1 MGSGVLQQIDCIIE
15 NSSTLL
21 TMAGSGPATGAA
33 LGEPG
38 AITHGAVA
46 IHGGKIVAVGRTS
59 DVRGAY
65 DSGNVIDAR
74 GCAVLP
80 GLIDPHTHLIF
91 AGTRADEF
99 ELRLRASPAARPG
112 TGATY
117 LEIMAAGGGI
127 MSTVRATRSC
137 SIDELVAA
145 ARPRLSRMLANGTT
159 TAEAKS
165 SYGLATEHEL
175 IALQAIQ
182 RLNQAGP
189 LELVPTFMG
198 AHAIPEEYR
207 GRADQYVDL
216 VVQEMLPVVA
226 RQGEDLARFC
236 DVFCDEGAFTL
247 PQTERVLT
255 AAQQLGLGLKVHI
268 DEFAHL
274 GAARLAAEKRAVSVE
289 HMLLTTAQEMRALA
303 LAGVIGV
310 LLPGTPFGLG
320 LDHYADARA
329 MIEAGMAIALATDL
343 NPGTCYCES
352 MPLMMALAC
361 RFMRLNPAEALV
373 ASTVNAA
380 YAIGRGA
387 DLGRL
392 SPGYQAD
399 VLILDEADYRSL
411 SYRFGASP
419 VQSVFKRGRLVYQ
432 RP

>member
-1 MGSGVLQQIDCIIE
+1 
-15 NSSTLL
+15 LL
-21 TMAGSGPATGAA
+21 TLAGSGPATGAA
-33 LGEPG
+33 MGDLG
-38 AITHGAVA
+38 AIANGAVA
-46 IHGGKIVAVGRTS
+46 IRGEKVLAVGPTAEIRRAFS
-59 DVRGAY
+59 
-65 DSGNVIDAR
+65 SSNVIDAR
-74 GCAVLP
+74 GNAVLP

-99 ELRLRASPAARPG
+99 ELRLR
-112 TGATY
+112 GATY

-127 MSTVRATRSC
+127 MSTVRATRTC
-137 SIDELVAA
+137 SSEELASTA
-145 ARPRLSRMLANGTT
+145 QPRLSRMLANGTT

-165 SYGLATEHEL
+165 SYGLSTEHEL
-175 IALQAIQ
+175 RSLQAIQ
-182 RLNQAGP
+182 RLNQTGP
-189 LELVPTFMG
+189 VELVPTFMG

-207 GRADQYVDL
+207 GRSDAYVDL
-216 VVQEMLPVVA
+216 VVEEMLPAVA
-226 RQGEDLARFC
+226 GQGQGKGLARFC
-236 DVFCDEGAFTL
+236 DVFCDEGAFSL
-247 PQTERVLT
+247 EQTEQVLS
-255 AAQQLGLGLKVHI
+255 AAHALGLGLKVHI

-274 GAARLAAEKRAVSVE
+274 GAARLAAEKRAVSAE
-289 HMLLTTAQEMRALA
+289 HLLLTTPVEMRALA
-303 LAGVIGV
+303 GAGVIGV

-361 RFMRLNPAEALV
+361 RYMRLTPAESLT

-380 YAIGRGA
+380 FAIERGA

-399 VLILDEADYRSL
+399 VVILDEADYRSL
-411 SYRFGASP
+411 AYRFGASP
-419 VQSVFKRGRLVYQ
+419 VQTVIKRGRLVYS

>member
-1 MGSGVLQQIDCIIE
+1 MGSGVVQRVDCIIE

-21 TMAGSGPATGAA
+21 TLTGSGPAKGAS
-33 LGEPG
+33 LGELG
-38 AITHGAVA
+38 VIAHGAVA
-46 IHGGKIVAVGRTS
+46 IRGERIVAVGSISDISRAYTS
-59 DVRGAY
+59 ENTV
-65 DSGNVIDAR
+65 DAS

-99 ELRLRASPAARPG
+99 ELRLR
-112 TGATY
+112 GATY

-127 MSTVRATRSC
+127 MSTVRATRAC
-137 SIDELVAA
+137 SLDGLVAA
-145 ARPRLSRMLANGTT
+145 AQPRLSRMLAHGTT

-165 SYGLATEHEL
+165 SYGLTTEHEL
-175 IALQAIQ
+175 LSLQAIQ
-182 RLNQAGP
+182 RLSQSGP

-198 AHAIPEEYR
+198 AHAVPEEYS
-207 GRADQYVDL
+207 GRSDAYVNL
-216 VVQEMLPVVA
+216 VVDEMLPAVA
-226 RQGEDLARFC
+226 RQGQDLARFC

-247 PQTERVLT
+247 AQTERVLS
-255 AAQQLGLGLKVHI
+255 AAQGFGLGLKVHV

-274 GAARLAAEKRAVSVE
+274 GAAHLAADKRAVSVE
-289 HMLLTTAQEMRALA
+289 HLLLTTPPEMRALA
-303 LAGVIGV
+303 RAGVVGV

-320 LDHYADARA
+320 LNHYADARA

-361 RFMRLNPAEALV
+361 RYMRLTPAEALV

-380 YAIGRGA
+380 FAIGRGT

-399 VLILDEADYRSL
+399 VVILDEADYRSL
-411 SYRFGASP
+411 AYRFGASP
-419 VQSVFKRGRLVYQ
+419 VQSVFKRGRLVYS

>member
-1 MGSGVLQQIDCIIE
+1 MVRRVDCLIE

-21 TMAGSGPATGAA
+21 TLAGSGPATGAA
-33 LGEPG
+33 LGELG
-38 AITHGAVA
+38 AIPHGALA
-46 IHGGKIVAVGRTS
+46 IDGDRVVAVGSTSEIRRAFTS
-59 DVRGAY
+59 DLV
-65 DSGNVIDAR
+65 VDAR

-91 AGTRADEF
+91 AGSRADEF
-99 ELRLRASPAARPG
+99 ELRLR
-112 TGATY
+112 GATY
-117 LEIMAAGGGI
+117 LQIMASGGGI

-137 SIDELVAA
+137 SLEELVAEA
-145 ARPRLSRMLANGTT
+145 QPRLARMLASGTT

-165 SYGLATEHEL
+165 SYGLTTEHEL
-175 IALQAIQ
+175 RSLEAIQ
-182 RLNQAGP
+182 RLNQTGP
-189 LELVPTFMG
+189 VELVPTFMG
-198 AHAIPEEYR
+198 AHAVPEEYQ
-207 GRADQYVDL
+207 GRADAYVAL
-216 VVQEMLPVVA
+216 VVDGMLPLVT
-226 RQGEDLARFC
+226 RQGNHLARFC

-247 PQTERVLT
+247 AQTERVLS
-255 AAQQLGLGLKVHI
+255 AAQALGLGLKAHI

-274 GAARLAAEKRAVSVE
+274 GAARLAAEKRAVSTE
-289 HMLLTTAQEMRALA
+289 HLLLTTPEEMRALA
-303 LAGVIGV
+303 EAGVVGV

-320 LDHYADARA
+320 LGHYADARA
-329 MIEAGMAIALATDL
+329 MIAAGMAIALATDL

-361 RFMRLNPAEALV
+361 RYMRLTPAEALV

-380 YAIGRGA
+380 FAIGRGA

-411 SYRFGASP
+411 AYRFGTSP
-419 VQSVFKRGRLVYQ
+419 VQSVFKRGRLVYS